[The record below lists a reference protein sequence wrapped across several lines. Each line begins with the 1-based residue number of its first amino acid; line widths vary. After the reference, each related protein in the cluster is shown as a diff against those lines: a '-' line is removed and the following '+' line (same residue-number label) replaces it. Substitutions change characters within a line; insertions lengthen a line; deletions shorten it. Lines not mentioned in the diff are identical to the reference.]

1 MKFLKKKAVKFVVSS
16 LVLCAGA
23 YFGVAPSVTSP
34 AADQLGAQAE
44 EMVEG

>member
-1 MKFLKKKAVKFVVSS
+1 MKFLKKKAAKFVVSS

-23 YFGVAPSVTSP
+23 YFGIAPSITAPV
-34 AADQLGAQAE
+34 ADQLGTQAE